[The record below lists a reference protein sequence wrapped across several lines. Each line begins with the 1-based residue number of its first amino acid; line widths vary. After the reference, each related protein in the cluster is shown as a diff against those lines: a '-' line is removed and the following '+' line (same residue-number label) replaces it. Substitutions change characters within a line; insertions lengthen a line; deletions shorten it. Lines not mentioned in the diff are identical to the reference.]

1 MIYPQIRR
9 YRMPTVD
16 AGIPQGCVI
25 LPFNSKDIDRNKI
38 QTTSLAALIAVTVLH
53 EDNVS
58 AEDKLMEIIERSGE
72 VEILDAD
79 DVYADF
85 GLEELD
91 TETGASPHDP
101 ANDNRALNAV

>member
-1 MIYPQIRR
+1 
-9 YRMPTVD
+9 MPTVD

-25 LPFNSKDIDRNKI
+25 LPFNPKDMDSNKV

-79 DVYADF
+79 EVYADF

-91 TETGASPHDP
+91 TETGVSPRDP
-101 ANDNRALNAV
+101 ANDNRALNTV